1 MLHEPRQSPGI
12 VAGSATLGWSFA
24 AERRDR
30 GPGKRPAPEEHPHY
44 GSTYAPAGRS
54 NGKRDGVARMVT
66 ISILAFAMITAPPS
80 APAPVIDAAAWPT
93 FRTALR
99 EQAIRCEIL
108 DPREERLSRLDQ
120 FGADLTTLRQR
131 HRDLRNAPPLADALR
146 FPNRRQVSE
155 MLQFNQDYR
164 KHLKERQVVD
174 LYRGSVFKDAI
185 RETDDLYHV
194 WDLV

>member
-1 MLHEPRQSPGI
+1 
-12 VAGSATLGWSFA
+12 
-24 AERRDR
+24 
-30 GPGKRPAPEEHPHY
+30 
-44 GSTYAPAGRS
+44 
-54 NGKRDGVARMVT
+54 MVT

-155 MLQFNQDYR
+155 MLQFNRDYR

-194 WDLV
+194 WDLVREATCEIYYVPVRRQALTDLRALIGPAAYFAGDLPPYVPLWRFVESR